1 MYIVQIINK
10 FEIFGRLW
18 YNKDISEV
26 EKMSEVENNL
36 IEKVKILILYGNKS
50 VDGKIKDGKVERIFK
65 DDDDTAHY
73 FYIKEFLQSHMKDE
87 EELQQVLKEKNDV
100 NSVFYEIQKLGHIVF
115 AENSST
121 PDYKS
126 GIFYMPKE
134 ISDKQKKVLK
144 TLQGQLEKEDY
155 NLLAFMNLHRDK
167 EGILTGKQKHGSA
180 KVLDEFVKEE
190 EQR

>member
-1 MYIVQIINK
+1 
-10 FEIFGRLW
+10 
-18 YNKDISEV
+18 
-26 EKMSEVENNL
+26 MSELENNL
-36 IEKVKILILYGNKS
+36 IEKVKILILYGDRP
-50 VDGKIKDGKVERIFK
+50 VDGADKDGKVERIFR
-65 DDDDTAHY
+65 DEDDTAHY

-87 EELQQVLKEKNDV
+87 KEVQEILEKRNDV

-126 GIFYMPKE
+126 GIFYLPKE
-134 ISDKQKKVLK
+134 ISDKQRKSLR
-144 TLQGQLEKEDY
+144 TLQEQLEKEDY
-155 NLLAFMNLHRDK
+155 NLLAFMNLHRDE
-167 EGILTGKQKHGSA
+167 EGILKGSQKHGSA

>member
-1 MYIVQIINK
+1 M
-10 FEIFGRLW
+10 
-18 YNKDISEV
+18 SEV
-26 EKMSEVENNL
+26 ERMSELENNL
-36 IEKVKILILYGNKS
+36 IEKVKILILYGNRP
-50 VDGKIKDGKVERIFK
+50 VDGEDKDGKVERIFR
-65 DDDDTAHY
+65 DEDDTAHY

-87 EELQQVLKEKNDV
+87 KEVQEILEKRNDV

-126 GIFYMPKE
+126 GIFYLPKE
-134 ISDKQKKVLK
+134 ISDKQKESLK
-144 TLQGQLEKEDY
+144 ILQGQLEKEDY
-155 NLLAFMNLHRDK
+155 NLLAFMNLHRD
-167 EGILTGKQKHGSA
+167 EDGILTGSQKHGSA

>member
-50 VDGKIKDGKVERIFK
+50 VDGKNKDGKVERIFK

-87 EELQQVLKEKNDV
+87 DELQQVLKEKNDV

-134 ISDKQKKVLK
+134 ISDKQKKALK

-155 NLLAFMNLHRDK
+155 NLLAFMNLHRDN